1 MKTLTPKVKFI
12 FIALFVLLF
21 GITNLSAQSSI
32 SKSDNGKVIC
42 EYKKK
47 DQNTY
52 QVVLVY
58 KNDQY
63 IYTPEIDSVVLQ
75 SNESLQ
81 SFIKDFRIGIA
92 SLDQKDATFNT
103 QRNDCRLFK
112 YVHTMNGAFI
122 NMSNASGGVV
132 TSQNKWEAQQLLDWL
147 VGIQW
152 GKE

>member
-12 FIALFVLLF
+12 FIALLVLLF
-21 GITNLSAQSSI
+21 GITNLSAQSFI

-47 DQNTY
+47 DQNAY

-81 SFIKDFRIGIA
+81 GFIKDFRNGIA
-92 SLDQKDATFNT
+92 SLD
-103 QRNDCRLFK
+103 
-112 YVHTMNGAFI
+112 
-122 NMSNASGGVV
+122 
-132 TSQNKWEAQQLLDWL
+132 QNKWEAQQLLDWL